1 MESKATHIMAE
12 GKERKPERQRQ
23 REREREREKER
34 ERLCL
39 LILAFSLV
47 PFLVQLGP

>member
-23 REREREREKER
+23 RERERERER